1 MEEVSDI
8 VIFIGR
14 FHPLMVHLPIGFLTL
29 AIILELISHRTG
41 FEKFATVLPFIWLLG
56 TVSATVAVVFGYML
70 SLGGGYDEDTISLHK
85 WSGVGIAV
93 ISFACYVLKRKQEAT
108 SKLQVRKFY
117 QGMVVLVG
125 IGLLFNGHL
134 GGSLTHGS
142 EYLVEFAPVPIQ
154 KLAGHSSADLPPGK
168 RVTSLDSADIFADA
182 ITPII
187 NSKCISCHNKD
198 KKKGDLML
206 TSWGEIMKGG
216 KSGPAV
222 VAGSLASSELYR
234 RITLPRDHKE
244 FMPSEGKKPLTEEQL
259 SIIEWWIEKE
269 APEKGVITDLVPDQN
284 MKAVFEKFFGLGKDN
299 EQEMTATPADTAVIT
314 ILKKQGFIIRQIAAS
329 SHVLEARLH
338 ENTSGKVSLKSLT
351 GIKDQLVWLQLNNC
365 GITGEDLQT
374 IGELSN
380 LRKLN
385 VSRNPVSD
393 KGVQALLGLSKL
405 EYLNLYETNV
415 SDSILAPLIGM
426 PRLKELYL
434 WQTKVSDSAV
444 NKLKISKPNLKI
456 IYQTP

>member
-14 FHPLMVHLPIGFLTL
+14 FHPLVVHLPIGFLTL
-29 AIILELISHRTG
+29 AIILELISHRAG
-41 FEKFATVLPFIWLLG
+41 FEKFAPVLPFIWLLG
-56 TVSATVAVVFGYML
+56 TASATVAVVFGYML

-85 WSGVGIAV
+85 WSGVGIA
-93 ISFACYVLKRKQEAT
+93 IMSFICYALKRRQETTAST
-108 SKLQVRKFY
+108 QIRKIY
-117 QGMVVLVG
+117 KGGMSF
-125 IGLLFNGHL
+125 LFNGHL

-142 EYLVEFAPVPIQ
+142 EYLVEFAPEPIQ
-154 KLAGHSSADLPPGK
+154 KLAGRSTSTVQAGK

-187 NSKCISCHNKD
+187 NSKCINCHNKD
-198 KKKGDLML
+198 KRKGDLML

-222 VAGSLASSELYR
+222 VAGSLASSEIYR

-284 MKAVFEKFFGLGKDN
+284 MKAVFEKFFGLGKDH
-299 EQEMTATPADTAVIT
+299 EQEMTATPSDTAVIT

-329 SHVLEARLH
+329 SNVLEARLH
-338 ENTSGKVSLKSLT
+338 ENASGKVALKSLT

-365 GITGEDLQT
+365 GITDEDMQT

-385 VSRNPVSD
+385 VSRNPVTD
-393 KGVQALLGLSKL
+393 KGVHTLLGLSKL

-415 SDSILAPLIGM
+415 SDSILVPLM
-426 PRLKELYL
+426 ALPHLKELYL
-434 WQTKVSDSAV
+434 WQTNVSDSAV
-444 NKLKISKPNLKI
+444 NKLKNSKPNLKI